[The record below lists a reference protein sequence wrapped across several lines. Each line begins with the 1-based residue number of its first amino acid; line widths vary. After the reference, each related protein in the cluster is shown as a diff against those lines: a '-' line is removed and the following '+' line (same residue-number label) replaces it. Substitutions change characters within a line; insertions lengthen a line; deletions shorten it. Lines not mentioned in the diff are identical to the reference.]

1 MLPDG
6 VGSALPTNMLVA
18 LSENTNT
25 TKTTKWAARIYSK
38 WAKAHNIAAPND
50 SDCIPENIE
59 ELPSEK
65 ANFVLSRFIV
75 EVVDNKG
82 NYKHS

>member
-6 VGSALPTNMLVA
+6 VGSALPTNMLVG

-25 TKTTKWAARIYSK
+25 TKTTKWAARIYSN
-38 WAKAHNIAAPND
+38 WATND